1 MIKFF
6 KYLFEAFFVY
16 LIFIII
22 RIVGLNLGRKV
33 SAFIFSNIGR
43 LFRSKKIIKENIS
56 TAFDGINNNDS
67 DKIIKLMWNNYGF
80 IFAEYLFMKK
90 FRLNK
95 FSKPH
100 ISIKGIK
107 IIEDVIKS
115 GKPAIFI
122 SGHFANFE
130 LMAMELEKNKINLAA
145 IYRPLNNFFINPF
158 MVSIRKK
165 FICKN
170 QIKKGISG
178 TKEVID
184 HLKNNVSI
192 ALMVDQRLGE
202 SERYPFFKKDAH
214 TTTLPAQLALKFK
227 CKIIPIYL
235 ERDED
240 NNFKMEVL
248 DPINLKKND
257 QTEMDKNMITIK
269 INQVIENMIKRNPGQ
284 WIWTHGRWK

>member
-1 MIKFF
+1 MKFI

-16 LIFIII
+16 LIFIVI
-22 RIVGLNLGRKV
+22 RIVGLNLGRKI
-33 SAFIFSNIGR
+33 SAFIFSNVGT

-56 TAFDGINNNDS
+56 NAFDGINNNDS
-67 DKIIKLMWNNYGF
+67 DKIMKLMWNNYGF

-100 ISIKGIK
+100 ISIKGLG

-115 GKPAIFI
+115 GKPAIFV

-145 IYRPLNNFFINPF
+145 IYRPLNNYFINPF

-165 FICKN
+165 YICKN
-170 QIKKGISG
+170 QIKKGMAG
-178 TKEVID
+178 TKEVIGFMKKK
-184 HLKNNVSI
+184 HSI

-202 SERYPFFKKDAH
+202 ADRYPFFNMPAH
-214 TTTLPAQLALKFK
+214 TTTLPAQLALKFN
-227 CKIIPIYL
+227 CNIIPIYL
-235 ERDED
+235 KRVNED
-240 NNFKMEVL
+240 FFEMEIL
-248 DPINLKKND
+248 NPINIKKTGVPEND
-257 QTEMDKNMITIK
+257 KKFITIQ
-269 INQVIENMIKRNPGQ
+269 INQIIEDMVRRNPGQ

>member
-1 MIKFF
+1 MKFI

-16 LIFIII
+16 LIFIVI
-22 RIVGLNLGRKV
+22 RIVGLNLGRKI
-33 SAFIFSNIGR
+33 SAFIFSNVGT

-56 TAFDGINNNDS
+56 NAFDGINNNDS
-67 DKIIKLMWNNYGF
+67 DKIMKLMWNNYGF

-100 ISIKGIK
+100 ISIKGLG

-115 GKPAIFI
+115 GKPAIFV

-165 FICKN
+165 YICKN
-170 QIKKGISG
+170 QIKKGIAG
-178 TKEVID
+178 TKEVIEFMRTK
-184 HLKNNVSI
+184 HSI

-202 SERYPFFKKDAH
+202 SDRYPFFNNPAH
-214 TTTLPAQLALKFK
+214 TTTLPAQLALKFN
-227 CKIIPIYL
+227 CNIIPIYL
-235 ERDED
+235 ERVKED
-240 NNFKMEVL
+240 FFEMEIL
-248 DPINLKKND
+248 NPINIEKTGKPDTDKKL
-257 QTEMDKNMITIK
+257 ITIQ
-269 INQVIENMIKRNPGQ
+269 INQIIENMVRKNPGQ